1 MLAQQK
7 DILENVTDKNESQT
21 NDSNSNSEMSTLQA
35 SDTSE
40 EIFTNIPNGESNRIC
55 YASVCRLLQAKGI
68 IRHFMICTKGRNT
81 CSGCSQELAR
91 HRKIIQLEKELQAIA
106 VDNDKLA
113 PLLQYR
119 TKLISIKVFRS
130 ALAFLPT
137 FNSKTRDDYIFRAA
151 RYVAN
156 TLGILIQNTPSSNL
170 IDPPMTSTEK
180 RQAWRKANFLCKCL
194 DNATV
199 TNCGIRSFC
208 NLCSYIIPCMNLMQS
223 TKCPGCNTFDSW
235 EHIGFLCL
243 ACQFANM
250 TFQNPFVK

>member
-1 MLAQQK
+1 MLAKQK
-7 DILENVTDKNESQT
+7 DILANVTDENDSQT
-21 NDSNSNSEMSTLQA
+21 NDSISNSEMNTLQV

-40 EIFTNIPNGESNRIC
+40 EIFTNIPNGESNHRC

-68 IRHFMICTKGRNT
+68 LRHFMICIKGRNT
-81 CSGCSQELAR
+81 CSGSSRELAR
-91 HRKIIQLEKELQAIA
+91 HQKTIQLEKELQAIA

-119 TKLISIKVFRS
+119 TKLISIKAFRS
-130 ALAFLPT
+130 ALAFLPF
-137 FNSKTRDDYIFRAA
+137 FNSKTRDDYIFGAA

-180 RQAWRKANFLCKCL
+180 QQAWRKAIFLCKCL

-199 TNCGIRSFC
+199 TNCGIRSF
-208 NLCSYIIPCMNLMQS
+208 
-223 TKCPGCNTFDSW
+223 
-235 EHIGFLCL
+235 
-243 ACQFANM
+243 
-250 TFQNPFVK
+250 